1 MLYRVLVAVMLI
13 GAFLSVSLFAAHAMD
28 VWVAHWSSENIDVYV
43 MDDTL
48 SYGTSN
54 NGKFFS
60 ISTKMIKN
68 GKVKEVM
75 TWHFSKFG
83 NDMWRY
89 YTNTMQRGHD
99 TVAIAPNG
107 IFEYGMQQINW
118 SYERRKGYYYY

>member
-13 GAFLSVSLFAAHAMD
+13 GAFLSASLSAAHAMD

-60 ISTKMIKN
+60 ISTKM
-68 GKVKEVM
+68 
-75 TWHFSKFG
+75 
-83 NDMWRY
+83 
-89 YTNTMQRGHD
+89 
-99 TVAIAPNG
+99 
-107 IFEYGMQQINW
+107 
-118 SYERRKGYYYY
+118 